1 MKTKT
6 FTLLAAALLAATSA
20 TAQVTVSGSG
30 NTRTFA
36 MPAYDV
42 EVSTELYYKLS
53 QTAKDNAATY
63 GTKTDVYL
71 DRILQAGGWNTFCA
85 PFAISAERV
94 TALGM
99 TVKAFK
105 GATLSGGTLTLNFE
119 SANSIAAGTPYLVQ
133 VASELD
139 LTADGKEFAGVT
151 QDWTPNTVTPDGS
164 AASFVPV
171 LVPENMTANDKTKLF
186 VSGGNKLTFPNTG
199 GNINAFRA
207 YFSVPGAASARAFV
221 MDFGDGEQTT
231 GIIAVESSQFTV
243 NGESSATYDL
253 QGRKVQE
260 PTQKGIYIQNGRKF
274 VVK

>member
-1 MKTKT
+1 MKAKT
-6 FTLLAAALLAATSA
+6 FTLLAAALLAATST
-20 TAQVTVSGSG
+20 TAQITVSGSG
-30 NTRTFA
+30 NTRTFT

-53 QTAKDNAATY
+53 QTATDNAATY

-71 DRILQAGGWNTFCA
+71 DRTLQAGGWNTFCA

-119 SANSIAAGTPYLVQ
+119 PANSIAAGTPYLVQ

-151 QDWTPNTVTPDGS
+151 QNWTANTVTPDGS
-164 AASFVPV
+164 AASFIPV

-186 VSGGNKLTFPNTG
+186 IIDGSKLTFPNTT

-231 GIIAVESSQFTV
+231 GIIAVEGSRFTV
-243 NGESSATYDL
+243 NGESSTTYDL
-253 QGRKVQE
+253 QGRKVE
-260 PTQKGIYIQNGRKF
+260 NATKKGVYIQNGRKF